1 MFSQVI
7 KNKADSWQGYM
18 GSAFLQGIDEWGE
31 LHTSRITD
39 ENKPWK
45 FSIPLDLLSLS
56 TEKVDAPRFMY
67 KGKGRDVFMYKV
79 PLLRKHDL
87 SKNIFELDDYV
98 QVKKHLEEFI
108 NKNYTHVYQVIEE
121 RQQSMVEGRV
131 MNEIMYIVRGIK
143 IEY

>member
-1 MFSQVI
+1 MFSQLI
-7 KNKADSWQGYM
+7 KDKADSWQGHM
-18 GSAFLQGIDEWGE
+18 DSSFLQSIDEWCE

-56 TEKVDAPRFMY
+56 IEKVDAPRFMY
-67 KGKGRDVFMYKV
+67 KGKGCDVFLYKV

-87 SKNIFELDDYV
+87 SKNIFELEDNV
-98 QVKKHLEEFI
+98 EVKKHLEEFI

-121 RQQSMVEGRV
+121 RQQSIIEDRV
-131 MNEIMYIVRGIK
+131 MNEITYIVRGTK
-143 IEY
+143 IGY